1 MSSADSFP
9 PSTPATP
16 PIIVQTQKESF
27 LSRMLSRVFYTLFG
41 LSILLN
47 LSLLATS
54 ADYFAT
60 DGKVKEKYHSGSKT
74 SEDKIAIIEAAGT
87 IMPPFTEKIIDQIK
101 KAKDDESVKGVLLK
115 IDSPGG
121 MVTDSHQI
129 YHQLELLRAK
139 KPIYVL
145 MEDIAAS
152 GGYYIAMGAGKTGK
166 IFAEPTTWTGSIG
179 VILPH
184 YQAEELAQK
193 IGIKANPLKT
203 GQFKDALSPFRPM
216 TEEEEREWQNIIDQA
231 FQRFLN
237 LIVENRPEMPLDK
250 LKPLA
255 QGQVFTS
262 DDALK
267 NGLIDQIGFEEDVL
281 GALKSE
287 LKLADPRIVRYER
300 EAGLS
305 EILMGASFNAGPREQ
320 WQELIDLTVPRAMYH
335 CSWMP

>member
-1 MSSADSFP
+1 MISADSNPNQSSP
-9 PSTPATP
+9 PQQ
-16 PIIVQTQKESF
+16 IIVQAPKESF
-27 LSRMLSRVFYTLFG
+27 LSRMASRLFYTLFS

-47 LSLLATS
+47 IALLAAS

-60 DGKVKEKYHSGSKT
+60 EDKLKEKYHSGSKT
-74 SEDKIAIIEAAGT
+74 SREKIAVIEVSAA
-87 IMPPFTEKIIDQIK
+87 IMPPYTERVISAIK
-101 KAKDDESVKGVLLK
+101 KARDDDEVKGVLLK

-152 GGYYIAMGAGKTGK
+152 GGYYIAMGSGKEGK

-184 YQAEELAQK
+184 YQLEGLVEKL
-193 IGIKANPLKT
+193 GIKVNPLKT
-203 GQFKDALSPFRPM
+203 GQYKDALSPFRPM
-216 TEEEEREWQNIIDQA
+216 TAEDEKLWRDIIDQA
-231 FQRFLN
+231 FQQFLGI
-237 LIVENRPEMPLDK
+237 IVENRPSMPMEK

-255 QGQVFTS
+255 QGQVFTAKDALS
-262 DDALK
+262 NGLVDEIGYEEDALK
-267 NGLIDQIGFEEDVL
+267 S
-281 GALKSE
+281 LKSH
-287 LKLADPRIVRYER
+287 LKLDDARIVHYER

-305 EILMGASFNAGPREQ
+305 EILMGVKTGVGPREQ
-320 WQELIDLTVPRAMYH
+320 WRELMEQTVPRAMYY
-335 CSWMP
+335 CTWLQ

>member
-1 MSSADSFP
+1 MSSADSNQNSGFQP
-9 PSTPATP
+9 QQ
-16 PIIVQTQKESF
+16 IIVQAPKESF
-27 LSRMLSRVFYTLFG
+27 LSRMASRLFYALFG
-41 LSILLN
+41 FSILLN
-47 LSLLATS
+47 ISLLATS

-60 DGKVKEKYHSGSKT
+60 DGKVKEKYHSGSRT
-74 SEDKIAIIEAAGT
+74 SEDKIAIIEASGT
-87 IMPPFTEKIIDQIK
+87 IMPPSTEKIIAAIK
-101 KAKDDESVKGVLLK
+101 KAKDDESVKGILLK

-152 GGYYIAMGAGKTGK
+152 GGYYIAMGAGKEGK

-184 YQAEELAQK
+184 YQMEGLVDK
-193 IGIKANPLKT
+193 LGIKVNPLKT
-203 GQFKDALSPFRPM
+203 GQYKDALSPFRPM
-216 TEEEEREWQNIIDQA
+216 TPEDEKLWTDIIDQA
-231 FQRFLN
+231 FQRFLG
-237 LIVENRPEMPLDK
+237 LIVENRKEMPMEK

-255 QGQVFTS
+255 QGQVFTA

-267 NGLIDQIGFEEDVL
+267 NGLVDQIGYEEDAL
-281 GALKSE
+281 SALKTQLNLE
-287 LKLADPRIVRYER
+287 DPRIVRYEH

-305 EILMGASFNAGPREQ
+305 EILMGAKMGGSPREQ
-320 WQELIDLTVPRAMYH
+320 WRELMEQTVPRAMYY
-335 CSWMP
+335 CSWLP